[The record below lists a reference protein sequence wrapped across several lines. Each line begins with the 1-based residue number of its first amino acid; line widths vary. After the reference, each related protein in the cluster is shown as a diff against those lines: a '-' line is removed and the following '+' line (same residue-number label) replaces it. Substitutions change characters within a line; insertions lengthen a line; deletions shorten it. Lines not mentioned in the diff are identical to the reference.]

1 MSRSSYR
8 AGPLAVRPLLT
19 AAVAALVLSPV
30 AADAQGG
37 LLRRLRPGAA
47 RPDSTL
53 PADSAQQADSAGR
66 LGRLARTARRHAP
79 GVGGVVLGAAGVMAP
94 PGMGAAVSQAAAQ
107 LAARGG
113 EAAPASDLPAA
124 ASEDEVRIP
133 LHGVVFA
140 VGSDTLDVSTRA
152 YLRGFASTLASLG
165 EGWTV
170 QAFLAPTGDPA
181 RDRRR
186 ADRRAEAVRAA
197 LVAAGASGGR
207 MSARG
212 RVATPQAAPESAI
225 AAAFLV
231 KQP

>member
-1 MSRSSYR
+1 MPPLSY
-8 AGPLAVRPLLT
+8 PVAVALT
-19 AAVAALVLSPV
+19 AFLLAPT

-47 RPDSTL
+47 RADSTL
-53 PADSAQQADSAGR
+53 PADSAQAADSAGR

-94 PGMGAAVSQAAAQ
+94 PGMGAAVSQAASQ

-113 EAAPASDLPAA
+113 EAPAASDLPGA

-140 VGSDTLDVSTRA
+140 AGSDTLEVSTRA

-170 QAFLAPTGDPA
+170 QAYLAPTGDPA
-181 RDRRR
+181 RDRAR
-186 ADRRAEAVRAA
+186 ADRRAEVVRAA

-225 AAAFLV
+225 AAVFLV
-231 KQP
+231 RQP